1 MGWPGTHY
9 EDKDDL
15 ELLNLL
21 LGPHMVSFV
30 LGIKALAFACYGTT
44 LHTHLH
50 LRPQEI
56 FQHNYS

>member
-21 LGPHMVSFV
+21 LEPCTVSFV
-30 LGIKALAFACYGTT
+30 LGIKAMAFLYATELLYT
-44 LHTHLH
+44 L
-50 LRPQEI
+50 I
-56 FQHNYS
+56 YI